1 METRIRNLTTVIEF
15 QQQKIESL
23 MMINQA
29 LLLTIAIMALAILI
43 GILLYAK
50 DNNNQKVR

>member
-1 METRIRNLTTVIEF
+1 METRIKNLTTVIEF

-50 DNNNQKVR
+50 DNNDQKVR